1 MPKQNRS
8 YKKGVPHR
16 DARLFIIIAEG
27 KREDVYFRWFDARN
41 SRLNVLIVDRIVD
54 SKDNYSAPKHFID
67 RINKAEEE
75 GTYSPQA
82 DDQVWFV
89 CDVDR
94 WREQIEELRV
104 SCEQKANW
112 NIAVSNRCFE
122 VWLHF
127 HSGSIS
133 HLADT
138 SCAEL
143 KRTLPSTSVGEFNC
157 DNYCP
162 LIEQAAKNARDA
174 DAKPDADFPDVM
186 QTKLYK
192 LADAML
198 EVLGRNW

>member
-1 MPKQNRS
+1 MK
-8 YKKGVPHR
+8 
-16 DARLFIIIAEG
+16 
-27 KREDVYFRWFDARN
+27 
-41 SRLNVLIVDRIVD
+41 VLIVDR
-54 SKDNYSAPKHFID
+54 KQNASAPKHFLE
-67 RINKAEEE
+67 RIEQAEKE
-75 GTYSPQA
+75 GKYSPKEN
-82 DDQVWFV
+82 DQVWFV

-94 WREQIEELRV
+94 WRNQIKQLKTICDQE
-104 SCEQKANW
+104 SNW
-112 NIAVSNRCFE
+112 NIAVSNKCFE

-133 HLADT
+133 PLADT

-143 KRTLPSTSVGEFNC
+143 KRTLPSTLVGEFNC

-162 LIEQAAKNARDA
+162 LIEQASNNARDA
-174 DAKPDADFPDVM
+174 DAKPESDFPDVM